1 MATKKTGSDEV
12 FVLRV
17 DQGVADFCLV
27 GTAPF
32 ICNRMSEKVLQEL
45 LLPKG
50 KKTAAE
56 KAGSLKHEPLLE
68 YRRSP
73 YTNLDPNG
81 PTRIQMLSSAV
92 KGCLKTA
99 ALDIPG
105 AKKSQIGR
113 LTYVTGERINIYGIP
128 QLMMSVT
135 RSADMN
141 RTPDV
146 RTRAVIRHWATR
158 VTISFAQPIIKLQSV
173 ANLLASGGITSGI
186 GDWRVEKGSGS
197 YGTFRVCAQDDPE
210 YLRIIA
216 EGGREAQDEALQ
228 NPTAFDDETET
239 LLSWYGVEA
248 RRRGFAVAS

>member
-1 MATKKTGSDEV
+1 MSHLSPERLASLTDDTPTPIEAAHITMCDACTDELAAHRRLARMAVES
-12 FVLRV
+12 R
-17 DQGVADFCLV
+17 ADFV
-27 GTAPF
+27 APISNF
-32 ICNRMSEKVLQEL
+32 ATLAPRLR
-45 LLPKG
+45 
-50 KKTAAE
+50 AE
-56 KAGSLKHEPLLE
+56 GIIE
-68 YRRSP
+68 
-73 YTNLDPNG
+73 
-81 PTRIQMLSSAV
+81 AV
-92 KGCLKTA
+92 
-99 ALDIPG
+99 D
-105 AKKSQIGR
+105 R
-113 LTYVTGERINIYGIP
+113 
-128 QLMMSVT
+128 
-135 RSADMN
+135 
-141 RTPDV
+141 
-146 RTRAVIRHWATR
+146 RAVIRHWATR